1 VNNQGNISVLKRL
14 PFRWLF
20 YVFLKNDLNKTLG
33 EPRFIQAET
42 KEEAMEIARRF
53 NWLKEVEESI
63 PPNELSYFLVPDF
76 EKDRK

>member
-1 VNNQGNISVLKRL
+1 MSKHKDISVLKRI

-20 YVFLKNDLNKTLG
+20 YVFLKNDLNKSLG

-42 KEEAMEIARRF
+42 KDEAIEIARRF
-53 NWLKEVEESI
+53 NWLKEIEEST

-76 EKDRK
+76 EEDHQ